1 MHGKN
6 HKMNNILYVSENT
19 QSGSH
24 VFDLSSGIE
33 QNSDFYALIDYTEMY
48 KTKGKIGF
56 ESHIKKLI
64 LNNIVDTIII
74 GIGAGMIIDIFFIKE
89 LSENYSVKIIIS
101 FPDSEHLFEG
111 IDRYYAQTADLVWV
125 FNPSLEKIFN
135 IYNIHTF
142 SNQGFDTYR
151 YSKKVMKKTID
162 VSFIGGINRG
172 NREEYIDFLRKNGI
186 EVELAGFGT
195 KKGLITTKEKNQI
208 VYQSKINLNFT
219 GVLSNDKNIFKRIK
233 QPKGRPQELALLGG
247 FVLSENASGLG
258 DIFEIEEEIAVFH
271 SKEEL
276 LAKIKFYLQND
287 EIRES
292 MAVAGYKKALNSYET
307 VSVVKELLCKLESVR
322 NSNKTYYVDSQF
334 ASLFTSARFYYLTIS
349 LISGNFK
356 SAVEEIRT
364 IKKFKNIHLNNFYYD
379 IPRAIYH
386 YFRDT
391 NSKRK
396 VGFD

>member
-1 MHGKN
+1 MAVTMYN
-6 HKMNNILYVSENT
+6 SLFINENLDK
-19 QSGSH
+19 GSH
-24 VFDLSSGIE
+24 SEDFLKGISKTTNLIEAINYSDL
-33 QNSDFYALIDYTEMY
+33 Y
-48 KTKGKIGF
+48 KLLGKF
-56 ESHIKKLI
+56 EFERHIKTLI
-64 LNNIVDTIII
+64 KNNNVELLFF

-247 FVLSENASGLG
+247 FVLSENASGLE

-276 LAKIKFYLQND
+276 LEKIKYYLQND

-307 VSVVKELLCKLESVR
+307 VSVVKELLCKLESVG

-349 LISGNFK
+349 LLRGNFK
-356 SAVEEIRT
+356 SVVKEIRT
-364 IKKFKNIHLNNFYYD
+364 IKKFKNMHLSNFYYD

-386 YFRDT
+386 YFKDT
-391 NSKRK
+391 YSKRK

>member
-1 MHGKN
+1 MAVTMYN
-6 HKMNNILYVSENT
+6 SLFINENLDK
-19 QSGSH
+19 GSH
-24 VFDLSSGIE
+24 SEDFLKGISKTTNLIEAINYSDL
-33 QNSDFYALIDYTEMY
+33 Y
-48 KTKGKIGF
+48 KLLGKF
-56 ESHIKKLI
+56 EFERHIKTLI
-64 LNNIVDTIII
+64 KNNNVELLFF

-101 FPDSEHLFEG
+101 FSDSEHLFEG

-135 IYNIHTF
+135 IYNINTF

-186 EVELAGFGT
+186 RVELAGFGT
-195 KKGLITTKEKNQI
+195 KKGLITTKEKNKI

-219 GVLSNDKNIFKRIK
+219 GVLSDDKNIFKRIK

-247 FVLSENASGLG
+247 FVLSENASGLE

-276 LAKIKFYLQND
+276 LEKIKYYLQND

-307 VSVVKELLCKLESVR
+307 VSVVKELLCKLESVG

-349 LISGNFK
+349 LLRGNFK
-356 SAVEEIRT
+356 SVVKEIRT
-364 IKKFKNIHLNNFYYD
+364 IKKFKNMHLSNFYYD

-386 YFRDT
+386 YFKDT
-391 NSKRK
+391 YSKRK